1 MMSSRFAFLSAP
13 PPPRT
18 ALTVLAALLWASLP
32 LFFSLPAAV
41 ILLFAALLSV
51 RGALLYAGVGKLPA
65 PVLAVLAALSGVL
78 VWTQLGTAFGREGG
92 VAFLLLLVTL
102 KAFES
107 GSQRDWNVLL
117 LAMLFL
123 IGSAV
128 LLDQSLLTGIWL
140 LTALTAAAVC
150 LAVSGGLRLR
160 EALRCAAVS
169 LLMVLPLAAV
179 LFVSVPRRSE
189 PLWRIPQST
198 QNQAKTGLSNSMQPG
213 SISNLVQSDEWVAN
227 ITFSDGLKPEPRDLY
242 WRAVIM
248 SDFDGTRWRAMP
260 DFAADSAP
268 PRRLPAG
275 RGARY
280 QMIIRDQNGVL
291 PALDHPAGA
300 LPQGLVRRLGGTV
313 RAERSREGLRR
324 LNLQAALGDTLPHA
338 LNEAEYRRYTR
349 LPEGNP
355 QTRRLAETLAG
366 QSPNERAF
374 IRNVLNHFSRRHF
387 SYTLRPPTTT
397 GRDSIDEFMFATK
410 QGFCEHY
417 AQSFAVIMRAA
428 GLPARIVTGYQGAE
442 YNPQGGFWQIRA
454 KDAHAWTEVWLPDE
468 RVWLRVDPTA
478 AVAAVRTEQG
488 IASALP
494 QNDRGLIAGETAFSR
509 WRDAGQ
515 FYWQQ
520 WVVNYDQGRQDSLFS
535 LFGLGGFNLKT
546 LLLFLPVA
554 LVAALLPLYRWQTKN
569 RVRNGLEEGFMLLK
583 LALLGD
589 SESAPAVTAAELRK
603 LLHENDIR
611 DRALETLLADYDNLR
626 YAGVPSGPRA
636 ERRWYRAAVKAAR
649 RYRKRQNSST
659 RAL

>member
-1 MMSSRFAFLSAP
+1 MSSRFAFLSAP

-18 ALTVLAALLWASLP
+18 ALTVLAALLWAALP
-32 LFFSLPAAV
+32 LVFSLPTAV
-41 ILLFAALLSV
+41 VLLFAALLAV
-51 RGALLYAGVGKLPA
+51 RGALLYAGIGKLPA
-65 PVLAVLAALSGVL
+65 PVLALLGVLSGVL
-78 VWTQLGTAFGREGG
+78 VWTQLGTVFGREGG

-107 GSQRDWNVLL
+107 SSQRDWNVLL

-128 LLDQSLLTGIWL
+128 LFNQSLLTGLWL
-140 LTALTAAAVC
+140 LAALTAAAVC
-150 LAVSGGLRLR
+150 LAVSAGGLGLR
-160 EALRCAAVS
+160 EALRCAASS
-169 LLMVLPLAAV
+169 LLAVLPLAAV
-179 LFVSVPRRSE
+179 LFVSVPRMKE
-189 PLWRIPQST
+189 PLWRIPQGG
-198 QNQAKTGLSNSMQPG
+198 QQAKTGLSGTMQPG

-227 ITFSDGLKPEPRDLY
+227 ITFSDGLKPQPRDLY
-242 WRAVIM
+242 WRAIIM
-248 SDFDGTRWRAMP
+248 SDFDGTRWQAMP

-268 PRRLPAG
+268 PLRVSEG
-275 RGARY
+275 RGVRY
-280 QMIIRDQNGVL
+280 QMIIRDQNGAL
-291 PALDHPAGA
+291 PALDYPAGV

-324 LNLQAALGDTLPHA
+324 LDLQAALGDTLPHA

-355 QTRRLAETLAG
+355 QTRRLAETLAK
-366 QSPNERAF
+366 QSPTERAF

-387 SYTLRPPTTT
+387 SYTLRPPTTA
-397 GRDSIDEFMFATK
+397 GRNSIDEFMFATR

-454 KDAHAWTEVWLPDE
+454 KDAHAWTEVWLPSE
-468 RVWLRVDPTA
+468 QVWLRVDPTA

-488 IASALP
+488 IGSALP
-494 QNDRGLIAGETAFSR
+494 QNDRVLIADESAFSR

-520 WVVNYDQGRQDSLFS
+520 WVVNYDQSRQNSFFS
-535 LFGLGGFNLKT
+535 LLGLGGFNLKT
-546 LLLFLPVA
+546 LLLFLPAA
-554 LVAALLPLYRWQTKN
+554 LAAALLPLYRWQAKN
-569 RVRNGLEEGFMLLK
+569 RSRDHLEEGFMLLK

-589 SESAPAVTAAELRK
+589 GGESAPSVTAAELK
-603 LLHENDIR
+603 SLLHENGIQDN
-611 DRALETLLADYDNLR
+611 ALETLLADYDNLR
-626 YAGVPSGPRA
+626 YAGLPSDPRA
-636 ERRWYRAAVKAAR
+636 ERRWYRAAVKTAR
-649 RYRKRQNSST
+649 RYRKR
-659 RAL
+659 

>member
-1 MMSSRFAFLSAP
+1 MSSRFAFLSAP

-18 ALTVLAALLWASLP
+18 ALTVLAALLWAALP
-32 LFFSLPAAV
+32 LVFSLPTAV
-41 ILLFAALLSV
+41 ILLFAALLAV
-51 RGALLYAGVGKLPA
+51 RGALMYAGIGKLPA
-65 PVLAVLAALSGVL
+65 PVLALLGVLSGVL
-78 VWTQLGTAFGREGG
+78 VWTQLGTVFGREGG

-107 GSQRDWNVLL
+107 SSQRDWNVLL

-128 LLDQSLLTGIWL
+128 LFNQSLLTGLWL
-140 LTALTAAAVC
+140 LAALTAAAVC
-150 LAVSGGLRLR
+150 LAVSAGGLGLR
-160 EALRCAAVS
+160 EALRCAVSS
-169 LLMVLPLAAV
+169 LLAVLPLAAV
-179 LFVSVPRRSE
+179 LFVSVPRMKE
-189 PLWRIPQST
+189 PLWRIPQGG
-198 QNQAKTGLSNSMQPG
+198 QQAKTGLSGTMQPG

-227 ITFSDGLKPEPRDLY
+227 ITFSDGLKPQPRDLY
-242 WRAVIM
+242 WRAIIM
-248 SDFDGTRWRAMP
+248 SDFDGTRWQAMP

-268 PRRLPAG
+268 QLRVSEG
-275 RGARY
+275 RGVRY
-280 QMIIRDQNGVL
+280 QMIIRDQNGAL
-291 PALDHPAGA
+291 PALDYPAGV

-324 LNLQAALGDTLPHA
+324 LDLQAALGDTLPHA

-355 QTRRLAETLAG
+355 QTRRLAETLAK
-366 QSPNERAF
+366 QSPTERAF

-387 SYTLRPPTTT
+387 SYTLRPPTTA
-397 GRDSIDEFMFATK
+397 GRNGIDEFMFATR

-454 KDAHAWTEVWLPDE
+454 KDAHAWTEVWLPSE
-468 RVWLRVDPTA
+468 QVWLRVDPTA

-488 IASALP
+488 IGSALP
-494 QNDRGLIAGETAFSR
+494 QNDRVLIADESAFSR

-520 WVVNYDQGRQDSLFS
+520 WVVNYDQSRQNSFFS
-535 LFGLGGFNLKT
+535 LLGLGGFNLKT
-546 LLLFLPVA
+546 LLLFLPA
-554 LVAALLPLYRWQTKN
+554 TLAAALLPLYRWQAKN
-569 RVRNGLEEGFMLLK
+569 RSRDHLEEGFMLLK

-589 SESAPAVTAAELRK
+589 GGESVPSVTAAELK
-603 LLHENDIR
+603 SLLHENGIQDG
-611 DRALETLLADYDNLR
+611 ALETLLADYDNLR
-626 YAGVPSGPRA
+626 YAGLPSDPRA
-636 ERRWYRAAVKAAR
+636 KRRWYRAAVKTAR
-649 RYRKRQNSST
+649 RYRKR
-659 RAL
+659 

>member
-1 MMSSRFAFLSAP
+1 MSSRFAFLSAP

-18 ALTVLAALLWASLP
+18 ALTVLAALLWAALP
-32 LFFSLPAAV
+32 LVFSLPTAV
-41 ILLFAALLSV
+41 VLLFAALLAV
-51 RGALLYAGVGKLPA
+51 RGALLYAGIGKLPA
-65 PVLAVLAALSGVL
+65 PVLALLGVLSGVL
-78 VWTQLGTAFGREGG
+78 VWTQLGTVFGREGG

-107 GSQRDWNVLL
+107 SSQRDWNVLL

-128 LLDQSLLTGIWL
+128 LFNQSLLTGLWL
-140 LTALTAAAVC
+140 LAALTAAAVC
-150 LAVSGGLRLR
+150 LAVSAGGLGLR
-160 EALRCAAVS
+160 EALRCAASS
-169 LLMVLPLAAV
+169 LLAVLPLAAV
-179 LFVSVPRRSE
+179 LFVSVPRMKE
-189 PLWRIPQST
+189 PLWRIPQGG
-198 QNQAKTGLSNSMQPG
+198 QQAKTGLSGTMQPG

-227 ITFSDGLKPEPRDLY
+227 ITFSDGLKPQPRDLY
-242 WRAVIM
+242 WRAIIM
-248 SDFDGTRWRAMP
+248 SDFDGTRWQAMP

-268 PRRLPAG
+268 PLRISEG
-275 RGARY
+275 RGVRY
-280 QMIIRDQNGVL
+280 QMIIRDQNGTL
-291 PALDHPAGA
+291 PALDYPAGV

-324 LNLQAALGDTLPHA
+324 LDLQAALGDTLPHA

-355 QTRRLAETLAG
+355 QTRRLAETLAK
-366 QSPNERAF
+366 QSPDERAF

-387 SYTLRPPTTT
+387 SYTLRPPTTA
-397 GRDSIDEFMFATK
+397 GRNSIDEFMFATR

-454 KDAHAWTEVWLPDE
+454 KDAHAWTEVWLPSE
-468 RVWLRVDPTA
+468 QVWLRVDPTA

-488 IASALP
+488 IGSALP
-494 QNDRGLIAGETAFSR
+494 QNDRVLIADESAFSR

-520 WVVNYDQGRQDSLFS
+520 WVVNYDQSRQNSFFS
-535 LFGLGGFNLKT
+535 LLGLGGFNLKT
-546 LLLFLPVA
+546 LLLFLPAA
-554 LVAALLPLYRWQTKN
+554 LAAALLPLYRWQAKN
-569 RVRNGLEEGFMLLK
+569 RSRDHLEEGFMLLK

-589 SESAPAVTAAELRK
+589 GGESAPSVTAAELK
-603 LLHENDIR
+603 SLLHENGIQDN
-611 DRALETLLADYDNLR
+611 ALETLLADYDNLR
-626 YAGVPSGPRA
+626 YAGLPSDPRA
-636 ERRWYRAAVKAAR
+636 ERRWYRAAVKTAR
-649 RYRKRQNSST
+649 RYRQK
-659 RAL
+659 

>member
-1 MMSSRFAFLSAP
+1 MSSRFAFLSAP

-18 ALTVLAALLWASLP
+18 ALTVLAALLWAALP
-32 LFFSLPAAV
+32 LVFSLPIPV
-41 ILLFAALLSV
+41 VLLFAALLAV
-51 RGALLYAGVGKLPA
+51 RGALLYAGIGKLPA
-65 PVLAVLAALSGVL
+65 PVLALLGVLSGVL
-78 VWTQLGTAFGREGG
+78 VWTQLGTVFGREGG

-107 GSQRDWNVLL
+107 SSQRDWNVLL

-128 LLDQSLLTGIWL
+128 LFNQSLLTGLWL
-140 LTALTAAAVC
+140 LAALTAAAVC
-150 LAVSGGLRLR
+150 LAVSAGGLGLR
-160 EALRCAAVS
+160 EALRCASSS
-169 LLMVLPLAAV
+169 LLAVLPLAAV
-179 LFVSVPRRSE
+179 LFVSVPRMKE
-189 PLWRIPQST
+189 PLWRIPQGG
-198 QNQAKTGLSNSMQPG
+198 QQAKTGLSGTMQPG

-227 ITFSDGLKPEPRDLY
+227 ITFSDGLKPQPRDLY
-242 WRAVIM
+242 WRAIIM
-248 SDFDGTRWRAMP
+248 SDFDGTRWQAMP

-268 PRRLPAG
+268 QLRVPEG
-275 RGARY
+275 RGVRY
-280 QMIIRDQNGVL
+280 QMIIRDQNGAL
-291 PALDHPAGA
+291 PALDYPAGV

-324 LNLQAALGDTLPHA
+324 LDLQAALGDTLPHA

-355 QTRRLAETLAG
+355 QTRRLAETLAK
-366 QSPNERAF
+366 QSPTERAF

-387 SYTLRPPTTT
+387 SYTLRPPTTA
-397 GRDSIDEFMFATK
+397 GRNSIDEFMFATR

-454 KDAHAWTEVWLPDE
+454 KDAHAWTEVWLPSE
-468 RVWLRVDPTA
+468 QVWLRVDPTA

-488 IASALP
+488 IGSALP
-494 QNDRGLIAGETAFSR
+494 QNDRVLIADESAFSR

-520 WVVNYDQGRQDSLFS
+520 WVVNYDQSRQNSFFS
-535 LFGLGGFNLKT
+535 LLGLGGFNLKT
-546 LLLFLPVA
+546 LLLFLPAA
-554 LVAALLPLYRWQTKN
+554 LAAALLPLYRWQAKN
-569 RVRNGLEEGFMLLK
+569 RSRDHLEEGFMLLK

-589 SESAPAVTAAELRK
+589 GGESAPSVTAAELK
-603 LLHENDIR
+603 SLLHENGIQD
-611 DRALETLLADYDNLR
+611 DALETLLADYDNLR
-626 YAGVPSGPRA
+626 YAGLPSDPRA
-636 ERRWYRAAVKAAR
+636 ERRWYRAAVKTAR
-649 RYRKRQNSST
+649 RYRKR
-659 RAL
+659 

>member
-1 MMSSRFAFLSAP
+1 MSSRFAFLSTP

-18 ALTVLAALLWASLP
+18 ALTVLAALLWAALP
-32 LFFSLPAAV
+32 LVFSLPTAV
-41 ILLFAALLSV
+41 VLLFAALLAV
-51 RGALLYAGVGKLPA
+51 RGALLYAGIGKLPA
-65 PVLAVLAALSGVL
+65 PVLALLGVLSGVL
-78 VWTQLGTAFGREGG
+78 VWTQLGTVFGREGG

-107 GSQRDWNVLL
+107 SSQRDWNVLL

-128 LLDQSLLTGIWL
+128 LFNQSLLTGLWL
-140 LTALTAAAVC
+140 LAALTAAAVC
-150 LAVSGGLRLR
+150 LAVSAGGLGLR
-160 EALRCAAVS
+160 EALRCAASS
-169 LLMVLPLAAV
+169 LLAVLPLAAV
-179 LFVSVPRRSE
+179 LFVSVPRMKE
-189 PLWRIPQST
+189 PLWRIPQGG
-198 QNQAKTGLSNSMQPG
+198 QQAKTGLSGTMQPG

-227 ITFSDGLKPEPRDLY
+227 ITFSDGLKPQPRDLY
-242 WRAVIM
+242 WRAIIM
-248 SDFDGTRWRAMP
+248 SDFDGTRWQAMP

-268 PRRLPAG
+268 PLRVSEG
-275 RGARY
+275 RGVRY
-280 QMIIRDQNGVL
+280 QMIIRDQNGAL
-291 PALDHPAGA
+291 PALDYPAGV

-324 LNLQAALGDTLPHA
+324 LDLQAALGDTLPHA

-355 QTRRLAETLAG
+355 QTRRLAETLAK
-366 QSPNERAF
+366 QSPTERAF

-387 SYTLRPPTTT
+387 SYTLRPPTTA
-397 GRDSIDEFMFATK
+397 GRNSIDEFMFATR

-454 KDAHAWTEVWLPDE
+454 KDAHAWTEVWLPSE
-468 RVWLRVDPTA
+468 QVWLRVDPTA

-488 IASALP
+488 IGSALP
-494 QNDRGLIAGETAFSR
+494 QNDRVLIADESAFSR

-520 WVVNYDQGRQDSLFS
+520 WVVNYDQSRQNSFFS
-535 LFGLGGFNLKT
+535 LLGLGGFNLKT
-546 LLLFLPVA
+546 LLLFLPAA
-554 LVAALLPLYRWQTKN
+554 LAAALLPLYRWQAKN
-569 RVRNGLEEGFMLLK
+569 RSRDHLEEGFMLLK

-589 SESAPAVTAAELRK
+589 GGESAPSVTAAELK
-603 LLHENDIR
+603 SLLHENGIQDG
-611 DRALETLLADYDNLR
+611 ALETLLADYDNLR
-626 YAGVPSGPRA
+626 YAGLPSAPRA
-636 ERRWYRAAVKAAR
+636 ERRWYRAAVKTAR
-649 RYRKRQNSST
+649 RYRKR
-659 RAL
+659 